1 MKAESNLQPNNKFE
15 IENIIDGKCEI
26 VFFDNIQELEPLE
39 DNEKRYSYDTY
50 RLKVNYRDELEQEL
64 NDNQDK
70 YNKWLELAKNTEY
83 NELASKVRAERNK
96 LLAETDKEM
105 CLDRM
110 GLDIP
115 DNITAT
121 NLLTVVIKVFKALR
135 EILIGEN
142 AQYRQEL
149 RDLTKQEGFPYNVVF
164 PIKPDSKESEE

>member
-26 VFFDNIQELEPLE
+26 VFFDNIQELEALE
-39 DNEKRYSYDTY
+39 NNEKRYSYDTY
-50 RLKVNYRDELEQEL
+50 RIKVNYRDELEQEL
-64 NDNQDK
+64 NDNQEK

-135 EILIGEN
+135 EILIGKN
-142 AQYRQEL
+142 AKYRQEL

-164 PIKPDSKESEE
+164 PTKPDSKESEE